1 MPARSKRYNE
11 DRSGIVRCS
20 WHGARLKGA
29 YLHSVIVLVD
39 ATSVSTNR
47 LSLSRSPFTD
57 SFRKRSGKRE
67 TRRGRV
73 ELEIPIAT
81 EFVNS
86 SSSLPSLL
94 PSPTLPPLPLKII
107 HDRLPAVQRLP
118 LALLF
123 FPSPSL
129 RSFPFLRRSTDP
141 LLRRC
146 DRITFFQRR
155 SRVPLPLFSFRRV
168 NFNSATLMTRSRTIR
183 SGARERS
190 PLEPDRNAC
199 IYI

>member
-86 SSSLPSLL
+86 SFSLPSLL

-123 FPSPSL
+123 FPSPSFL
-129 RSFPFLRRSTDP
+129 LLSFPPFVSFSPSFHGSSPSSMRPYYIFPTPFARASSSLFL
-141 LLRRC
+141 
-146 DRITFFQRR
+146 
-155 SRVPLPLFSFRRV
+155 
-168 NFNSATLMTRSRTIR
+168 SASKF
-183 SGARERS
+183 
-190 PLEPDRNAC
+190 
-199 IYI
+199 

>member
-94 PSPTLPPLPLKII
+94 PSPTLPPPPFLPRTKNYTRPTACRPATATRPLILPLSFLSSPL
-107 HDRLPAVQRLP
+107 LPSVRFLFSVVPRILSFVDATVLHFSNAVR
-118 LALLF
+118 ACLF
-123 FPSPSL
+123 L
-129 RSFPFLRRSTDP
+129 SFPF
-141 LLRRC
+141 
-146 DRITFFQRR
+146 
-155 SRVPLPLFSFRRV
+155 
-168 NFNSATLMTRSRTIR
+168 
-183 SGARERS
+183 GE
-190 PLEPDRNAC
+190 
-199 IYI
+199 